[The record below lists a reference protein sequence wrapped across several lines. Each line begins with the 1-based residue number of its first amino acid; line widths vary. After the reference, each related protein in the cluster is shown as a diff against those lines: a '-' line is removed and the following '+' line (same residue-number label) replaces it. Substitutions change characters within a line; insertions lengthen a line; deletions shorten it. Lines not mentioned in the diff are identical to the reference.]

1 MTAPASNAGHV
12 PSGPF
17 EITALLGRGTRFE
30 GKLYFEG
37 SVRIDGAF
45 HGTIKSDNTL
55 VLGDGAEVFASVEV
69 GTLIVRGGALYGNV
83 RARDAIELFAPGKVV
98 GDLHS
103 PSISI
108 ERGVQFKGKCTMEP
122 LDDLTIDRAVAPVT
136 PANDDARLS
145 ESDLEDAPPTPRR

>member
-1 MTAPASNAGHV
+1 MSAPASQAS
-12 PSGPF
+12 SGPF

-30 GKLYFEG
+30 GKLFFEG
-37 SVRIDGAF
+37 SVRIDGEF
-45 HGTIKSDNTL
+45 HGTIKSEHTL

-122 LDDLTIDRAVAPVT
+122 LDEPATPPTVHDARAVTA
-136 PANDDARLS
+136 D
-145 ESDLEDAPPTPRR
+145 DLEDAPPTPRR